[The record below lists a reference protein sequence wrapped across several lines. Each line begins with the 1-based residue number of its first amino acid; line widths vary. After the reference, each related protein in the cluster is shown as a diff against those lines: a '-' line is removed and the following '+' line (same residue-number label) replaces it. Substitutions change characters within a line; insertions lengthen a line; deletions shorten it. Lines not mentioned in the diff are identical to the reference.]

1 MDQEMMALLGAADC
15 CVFFSEFA
23 REQAARCIPRPK
35 LGVIPLGVDTD
46 TFRPVGSRSEGEGR
60 REARRALFPKV
71 PELLDSFVVL
81 NANRPWARKRIDL
94 TVEGFA
100 MFSRGKPAGVKLYL
114 HHTLTSDFERR
125 STQKLLKRF
134 QVEDRVILGGTAHE
148 EPAVSGEQLNLLYNA
163 CDVGLNTAMA
173 EGWGLVSF
181 EHAATGAAQ
190 IVPGYGTC
198 AEVWRGAA
206 VPLDAEGE
214 HVFLFASHYAMN
226 TVSAEQIAAKLESL
240 YVDDEFRR
248 RVATAGY
255 RNATDPQ
262 YRWSNIARRWD
273 DLFQTVLGGSRH
285 AAHATRDI

>member
-1 MDQEMMALLGAADC
+1 MNLPG
-15 CVFFSEFA
+15 S
-23 REQAARCIPRPK
+23 RPRCIPRPK

-198 AEVWRGAA
+198 AKVCAA
-206 VPLDAEGE
+206 PLSPWTPKGSM
-214 HVFLFASHYAMN
+214 FFS
-226 TVSAEQIAAKLESL
+226 S
-240 YVDDEFRR
+240 R
-248 RVATAGY
+248 AT
-255 RNATDPQ
+255 
-262 YRWSNIARRWD
+262 
-273 DLFQTVLGGSRH
+273 
-285 AAHATRDI
+285 TR